1 MQHSMKKWIGLTLA
15 VVAVMT
21 FAALAAAAPLGAAAT
36 PAHSA
41 PAVATPAASPSWNTG
56 NLCSSYTTKTLGGDL
71 YITCV
76 GDQSDANLWWNF
88 STPENTVI
96 QVTEQGS
103 GDCINLNFASFYNTI
118 LVTLQGS
125 NYVCPEAGG
134 VNIALNS
141 EGDVFI
147 LVQEGSHYSVDT
159 FIYSFTVN
167 YNVVMEASYDN
178 DTVYFIGVNDGLGTA
193 SQVCPYGTTNGLPPY
208 NRIAVRS
215 MVALGS
221 YDSLYTV
228 WVDESG
234 GTVSP
239 YTIAWTPIINGFG
252 VYDTLGYQVTT
263 TVPAGGCAYLS

>member
-1 MQHSMKKWIGLTLA
+1 MKRLVWLSVALALTMTLA
-15 VVAVMT
+15 AV
-21 FAALAAAAPLGAAAT
+21 ALAAPSGAAAS
-36 PAHSA
+36 PARSA
-41 PAVATPAASPSWNTG
+41 PAVANPDTAPSWNTG
-56 NLCSSYTTKTLGGDL
+56 NLCTSYTTATIGGDL

-76 GDQSDANLWWNF
+76 GDQSDQNIWWNF

-125 NYVCPEAGG
+125 NYYCSEGGG

-167 YNVVMEASYDN
+167 YNVVLEASYDY
-178 DTVYFIGVNDGLGTA
+178 DTVYYIGVYGGLGSG
-193 SQVCPYGTTNGLPPY
+193 SQVCPYGTTSGLPPY
-208 NRIAVRS
+208 DRIAVRS

-221 YDSLYTV
+221 YDTLYTI
-228 WVDESG
+228 WVDQAG
-234 GTVSP
+234 HGTNVAP

-252 VYDTLGYQVTT
+252 VSDQLGYEVTQ